1 VIQADTLKE
10 AQTIVN
16 SSSYRTGDGMLAD
29 SGAGRGVASAY
40 WA

>member
-10 AQTIVN
+10 DQTIVN
-16 SSSYRTGDGMLAD
+16 SSSSLTGDGMLAD
-29 SGAGRGVASAY
+29 SGAARGVASTY